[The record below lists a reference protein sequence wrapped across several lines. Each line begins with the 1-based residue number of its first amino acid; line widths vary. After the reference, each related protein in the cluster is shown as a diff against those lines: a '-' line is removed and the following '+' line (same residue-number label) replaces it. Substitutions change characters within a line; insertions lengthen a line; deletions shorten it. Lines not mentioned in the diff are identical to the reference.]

1 MRENKWALAWFQSL
15 NRSLVDELYY
25 LEMTD
30 SEAKK

>member
-1 MRENKWALAWFQSL
+1 MRENKLALAWFQSF
-15 NRSLVDELYY
+15 NRSLVDEHFY